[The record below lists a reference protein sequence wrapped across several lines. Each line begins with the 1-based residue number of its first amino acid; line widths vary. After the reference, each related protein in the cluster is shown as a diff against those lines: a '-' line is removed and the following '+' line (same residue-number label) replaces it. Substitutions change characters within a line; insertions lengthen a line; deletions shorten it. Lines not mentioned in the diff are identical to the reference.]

1 MKLVVPTDF
10 DILAAFDAHG
20 RNVAA
25 NLALHLDRDRAY
37 LNTRLPELEDRGLLE
52 KIEPAPNAGL
62 YELTSYDP
70 VVFAHRERYVGLSH
84 DEFDTLVEETLG
96 AAQI

>member
-37 LNTRLPELEDRGLLE
+37 VNTRLPELEDRGLLE
-52 KIEPAPNAGL
+52 KIGPAPNAGL
-62 YELTSYDP
+62 YELTDRGRA
-70 VVFAHRERYVGLSH
+70 VLEHREQYGEVGQE
-84 DEFDTLVEETLG
+84 EFEALIG
-96 AAQI
+96 

>member
-37 LNTRLPELEDRGLLE
+37 VNTRLPELEDRGLLE
-52 KIEPAPNAGL
+52 KIGPAPNAGL
-62 YELTSYDP
+62 YELTDRGAA
-70 VVFAHRERYVGLSH
+70 VLEHREQYGEIGHEQFEALI
-84 DEFDTLVEETLG
+84 E
-96 AAQI
+96 

>member
-25 NLALHLDRDRAY
+25 NLALYLDRDRAY
-37 LNTRLPELEDRGLLE
+37 MNTRLPELGDQGLLE
-52 KIEPAPNAGL
+52 KIGPAPNAGL
-62 YELTSYDP
+62 YELTNRGR
-70 VVFAHRERYVGLSH
+70 VVLAHRSRYEKFH
-84 DEFDTLVEETLG
+84 IIELV
-96 AAQI
+96 APV